1 MEVYLSFHLFSM
13 NTLVRRLAWAI
24 SFLYGFG
31 SPLLCLMLVHGCLF
45 QRFLMKKV
53 YQFSFIWISAL
64 LFGILVTAIIR
75 WSIFTDGCDECEEV
89 SHKPKAQK
97 IEKEPVAFTS
107 EKIVSK
113 KVAARYRHKRQQ
125 NQKDCFIWIL
135 WETIAQVKNM
145 SVANISE
152 IVFAINGADE
162 VVMKRA
168 ALNRLML
175 FVVDT
180 YKKTTFSAGEL
191 TEFYDFVMKY
201 YRTSLSSDQRKQIMD
216 ILEQLTKKERK
227 VTIVKRVI

>member
-1 MEVYLSFHLFSM
+1 M

-31 SPLLCLMLVHGCLF
+31 FTLVMLDAGAWMLIPKVF
-45 QRFLMKKV
+45 DEKV
-53 YQFSFIWISAL
+53 YQFSFVWISAL

-75 WSIFTDGCDECEEV
+75 WSIFTDGCDECMESV
-89 SHKPKAQK
+89 SHKTKPQK
-97 IEKEPVAFTS
+97 IEKEPVAFVP

-113 KVAARYRHKRQQ
+113 KATPIASAKTPKSKKAISYE
-125 NQKDCFIWIL
+125 FSE
-135 WETIAQVKNM
+135 ETIAQVKNM
-145 SVANISE
+145 SVANVSE
-152 IVFAINGADE
+152 IIFAINGASE
-162 VVMKRA
+162 VTMKRA

-180 YKKTTFSAGEL
+180 YKKTSFSAGEL

-216 ILEQLTKKERK
+216 ILEQLTKKGGK
-227 VTIVKRVI
+227 VTIVKE

>member
-31 SPLLCLMLVHGCLF
+31 FTLVMLDAGAWMLIPKVF
-45 QRFLMKKV
+45 DEKV
-53 YQFSFIWISAL
+53 YQFSFVWISAL

-113 KVAARYRHKRQQ
+113 KVAAVPT
-125 NQKDCFIWIL
+125 QKTAKSKKTVSYEFSE
-135 WETIAQVKNM
+135 ETIAQVKNM

-216 ILEQLTKKERK
+216 ILEQLTKKGGK
-227 VTIVKRVI
+227 VTIVKE